1 MLACLGTSLVVFLL
15 GKVSLPVF
23 SFNIWQSVKLEI
35 LVLVAQRGQRS
46 LPGEATG
53 VHTSCVFPGFL
64 QQSAPSCLL
73 LQTLISCK
81 IFWGKKKY
89 SLNELWC
96 CIARSK
102 SVNLVLIII
111 RVAGV

>member
-1 MLACLGTSLVVFLL
+1 MVACLGASLVVFLL

-53 VHTSCVFPGFL
+53 VHTTCVFPGFL
-64 QQSAPSCLL
+64 QQSAPSLPIASNTYF
-73 LQTLISCK
+73 LQDFLGEEERFI
-81 IFWGKKKY
+81 
-89 SLNELWC
+89 E
-96 CIARSK
+96 
-102 SVNLVLIII
+102 
-111 RVAGV
+111 